1 MSPVFLFTALSV
13 CCCWAWS
20 RLRMSESNSDY
31 RAWPWHLRVTLLF
44 FTLALKP
51 QLFFFFI
58 VMLLITPCWPLML
71 TPSQIHFGSELT
83 ISSVHT
89 RRRVVWMK
97 CPPVETWDQTWFH
110 SFLVSVLNTST
121 TCQWRTFIESYGRD
135 VVPEGLRER
144 KIDILTLIAT

>member
-1 MSPVFLFTALSV
+1 MSPVFLFTASSV

-51 QLFFFFI
+51 QLFFFFYRYASHHP
-58 VMLLITPCWPLML
+58 MLASHVDPVSDPLR
-71 TPSQIHFGSELT
+71 IWAHHFKCSHQA
-83 ISSVHT
+83 SSGLNEMSSCGDM
-89 RRRVVWMK
+89 RS
-97 CPPVETWDQTWFH
+97 D
-110 SFLVSVLNTST
+110 LVSLLLNTST
-121 TCQWRTFIESYGRD
+121 TCQWRTFIESYSRD

-144 KIDILTLIAT
+144 NIDILTLIAT